1 MSSQGPNTTAV
12 AGYIFNQR
20 TIRDSSDWTAS
31 KRRRL
36 LTLEVPDAKSSYPN
50 DPFQVLSGD
59 RRLEYMF
66 GSFQLGGNN
75 GSTQLCP
82 TVRYN
87 AYLFL
92 PGTNNTVIIYVIGD
106 TALLQGPTVTV
117 TGATNAANNGTF
129 TVIGN
134 SGGTLTVT
142 NASAVLEVDSN
153 ASISS
158 TGNQCS
164 GAAFNGNG
172 NPYTLPYR
180 Q

>member
-1 MSSQGPNTTAV
+1 
-12 AGYIFNQR
+12 
-20 TIRDSSDWTAS
+20 
-31 KRRRL
+31 
-36 LTLEVPDAKSSYPN
+36 VPDGKSSFPS
-50 DPFQVLSGD
+50 DPFQILSGD

-82 TVRYN
+82 TAKYN
-87 AYLFL
+87 AYLFI
-92 PGTNNTVIIYVIGD
+92 PGTNNTVIIYVNGD
-106 TALLQGPTVTV
+106 TALLQGPTVIV
-117 TGATNAANNGTF
+117 SGATNSANNGTF

-142 NASAVLEVDSN
+142 NASAVLEVNSN
-153 ASISS
+153 ATISS

-164 GAAFNGNG
+164 GAAFDGNG
-172 NPYTLPYR
+172 NPYTFQYR